1 MSRHRQSKP
10 FLEPLAGEVDLIIA
24 SNKREKENQRLEGIR
39 QEDIAR
45 QEKQNR
51 FALTVQMLDRIATN
65 QDFDESTREQASKQ
79 EIELLSNPDF
89 DIGMLNNLNPQLK
102 ETPTVE
108 TTAATQDIQDQF
120 GLEEGRQLPVDQAL
134 KFENLAQIAID
145 RQNRQKGTERH
156 NRATEARA
164 RAGGKKATPKPGS
177 VDALQDKLVE
187 FRKNADVLIRGG
199 TQGLGEKEPIDKEAF
214 IRFDRFISDL
224 QRQLD
229 KEMRL
234 NGKPSAETIKQIDEL
249 DRLLVEQSK
258 DVEASDISSQILKQ
272 LEEQNKQLMEMIKR
286 K

>member
-1 MSRHRQSKP
+1 MPRHRQSNP
-10 FLEPLAGEVDLIIA
+10 FLAPLAGAVDLIIA
-24 SNKREKENQRLEGIR
+24 SNQREKENQRLEGIR

-51 FALTVQMLDRIATN
+51 FGLTIGMLDKIATN

>member
-1 MSRHRQSKP
+1 MSRHRQSNP
-10 FLEPLAGEVDLIIA
+10 FLAPLAGAVDLIIA
-24 SNKREKENQRLEGIR
+24 SNQREKENQRLEGIR

-51 FALTVQMLDRIATN
+51 FGLTVQMLDRIATN

-89 DIGMLNNLNPQLK
+89 DIGMLNNLNPQLR
-102 ETPTVE
+102 ESPTVE
-108 TTAATQDIQDQF
+108 TTPATQDIQDQF

-145 RQNRQKGTERH
+145 RQNRQKETERH

-164 RAGGKKATPKPGS
+164 RAGGKKGTPKPGS

-234 NGKPSAETIKQIDEL
+234 NGKPSAELVKQIDEL
-249 DRLLVEQSK
+249 DRLMVEQSK
-258 DVEASDISSQILKQ
+258 DVEAGDISSQILKQ